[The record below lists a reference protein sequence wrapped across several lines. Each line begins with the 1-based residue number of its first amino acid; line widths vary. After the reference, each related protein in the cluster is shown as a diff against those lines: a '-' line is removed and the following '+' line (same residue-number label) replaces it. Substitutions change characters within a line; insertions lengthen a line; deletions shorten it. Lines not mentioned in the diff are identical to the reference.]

1 MNTLQ
6 LERLSF
12 RYDGRALLQ
21 EVSLQL
27 SGGSFVGIVGANG
40 AGKST
45 LLKLMIG
52 LLAPTSGRAL
62 VDGKP
67 ATRRRGW
74 VGYVPQGL
82 PVRRDFPLTV
92 RQLVAQ
98 GRLRRWPEWPAPAA
112 RRRRREAVE
121 AAIAQVELQPQAD
134 ASLGALSGGQL
145 QRALLARALATEAP
159 LLALD
164 EPTSG
169 LDPRSQALLLAALDA
184 RRGRHTMLFVTHDA
198 QLLTGRAD
206 RVLEVVA
213 GRIQERTTA

>member
-1 MNTLQ
+1 
-6 LERLSF
+6 
-12 RYDGRALLQ
+12 
-21 EVSLQL
+21 
-27 SGGSFVGIVGANG
+27 
-40 AGKST
+40 GKST

-52 LLAPTSGRAL
+52 LLTPTAGRVL
-62 VDGKP
+62 VDGEP
-67 ATRRRGW
+67 PTRRRGW
-74 VGYVPQGL
+74 VGYVPHGL

-98 GRLRRWPEWPAPAA
+98 GRLQRWPGWPGPAA

-121 AAIAQVELQPQAD
+121 AAIAQVELQPQAG

-169 LDPRSQALLLAALDA
+169 LDARSQALLLAALDA
-184 RRGRHTMLFVTHDA
+184 RRGRHTVLFVTHDV

-206 RVLEVVA
+206 RVLDVAA
-213 GRIQERTTA
+213 GRIQERATA